1 MNNKMY
7 ALYKG
12 DQFLFI
18 GTMKEIAEHRGVQL
32 ETIRFLN
39 TPAYKKRSKYQHE
52 PLILISAED
61 DEGEKKN
68 GKSSR
73 RAKRKA
79 RKRASK
85 TTQPKVSA

>member
-12 DQFLFI
+12 DQFLFL

-39 TPAYKKRSKYQHE
+39 TTAYKKRTEHQHD
-52 PLILISAED
+52 PLILIEAED
-61 DEGEKKN
+61 DEGDIDE
-68 GKSSR
+68 R
-73 RAKRKA
+73 R
-79 RKRASK
+79 S
-85 TTQPKVSA
+85 